1 MIVGYRW
8 CRKNQLDYDVT
19 LIGDILKS
27 ICAEKRRYMNREV
40 NRKKR
45 EAGIPIHFGRP
56 KKKKNVLGH
65 KSQRYHYNLLELLVQ
80 EKKIRDE
87 FRNPRIACTNLNQ
100 NGMFCP

>member
-8 CRKNQLDYDVT
+8 CRKNQRDYDVT

-56 KKKKNVLGH
+56 KKEKERPRARKSKIPLQPPGALSPGKKDQGRIQKSTHRMH
-65 KSQRYHYNLLELLVQ
+65 KS
-80 EKKIRDE
+80 
-87 FRNPRIACTNLNQ
+87 
-100 NGMFCP
+100 